1 MLAETSSLAT
11 MRVRVPLYAAG
22 YGVCCVGLSAMSAL
36 ETSSYLILVFCA
48 LTALGF
54 CVSWAIRWRILAKST
69 VLLVALTST
78 SAAII
83 IFERTWIDLGILRV
97 DFADRGEW
105 AICLALAGIIVF
117 ESFALLSDKV
127 VLFLCVPALSLV
139 TLTAPFG
146 TSVQIS
152 TRFAIYL
159 ALTCFLLIQQ
169 NRLAQVDSSPTV
181 SNQVRLRGLIGWHI
195 IVSLLVTTTAMLLG
209 VGVTKHVYP
218 SFDNIPVSQLIE
230 PAMGSAIPRLVDE
243 NFVPVATGPVPL
255 DDRIVMTVQ
264 CEEEHLWRGQT
275 FNMYTGQGWSIDLPD
290 EERRIFHR
298 SGYSYAD
305 VAGEARYN
313 TEQAPTYYIEDL
325 VQHQQRARVQRVK
338 QRFRI
343 LTYERTNTL
352 FAAGEPIIIRGNVR
366 GPVVRVGGGYRC
378 GEYYGWGTSYEVD
391 SLVVKAAP
399 WELRTAGTNIP
410 RSIRETYLT
419 VPQSCWQVAE
429 LVRQITIGK
438 YTAFDKSRAIE
449 DYLEQH
455 YTYDLRAPAAPRTQD
470 AVTFFL
476 LKSKKGYCDLF
487 ASAMVIMA
495 RQAGIPARWVTGYAP
510 GQYDESRQMFI
521 VRGIDAHAWAELYFP
536 GYGWIEFDP
545 TPSSAPQT
553 GLLSRVQVTWQRF
566 KSAIVTER
574 KAVAAVLLLLVLLA
588 YILKIEVLDGFRW
601 VKSKRLQSFTAIGAR
616 AGVYYYKMCM
626 LLAKAG
632 FPKRPAL
639 TPLEYAD
646 ELALSFGSVLEDAL
660 ESVGVLTTL
669 FVEWRYSGR
678 EPTEEHIK
686 CAARELD
693 RLARHL
699 RRKHR
704 QRFFSRR

>member
-1 MLAETSSLAT
+1 MLAETSSAST
-11 MRVRVPLYAAG
+11 MRMRIPLYAAG
-22 YGVCCVGLSAMSAL
+22 YGVCFVALSTISAL
-36 ETSSYLILVFCA
+36 ETSKHLVLVCST

-54 CVSWAIRWRILAKST
+54 CVSWAIRWRILARST
-69 VLLVALTST
+69 VLLVALAST

-83 IFERTWIDLGILRV
+83 IFERTWVDLGILRV

-117 ESFALLSDKV
+117 ESFALLSDKA

-181 SNQVRLRGLIGWHI
+181 SNQVRLPVLLGWHI
-195 IVSLLVTTTAMLLG
+195 IVSLMVTTTAMLLG
-209 VGVTKHVYP
+209 VGVTKHIYP
-218 SFDNIPVSQLIE
+218 SFDNVLVSQLIE
-230 PAMGSAIPRLVDE
+230 PAIGPAIPRLLDE
-243 NFVPVATGPVPL
+243 NFVPVATGPVSL

-264 CEEEHLWRGQT
+264 CEGEHLWRGQT

-290 EERRIFHR
+290 EERRIFYP
-298 SGYSYAD
+298 SGYSYTDA
-305 VAGEARYN
+305 AGEMQYSR
-313 TEQAPTYYIEDL
+313 EQAPTYYIEHL
-325 VQHQQRARVQRVK
+325 VQHEQRARVQRVK

-352 FAAGEPIIIRGNVR
+352 FAAAEPITIRGNVR
-366 GPVVRVGGGYRC
+366 GPIVRVGGGYRC

-399 WELRTAGTNIP
+399 CELRTAGTNIP
-410 RSIRETYLT
+410 KSIRETYLT

-429 LVRQITIGK
+429 LVRQITLGK
-438 YTAFDKSRAIE
+438 YTAFDKARAIE

-455 YTYDLRAPAAPRTQD
+455 YIYDLRAPATPRTQD

-510 GQYDESRQMFI
+510 GQYDESKQMFI

-545 TPSSAPQT
+545 TPSSAPQA
-553 GLLSRVQVTWQRF
+553 GLLSRVRVTWQRF

-574 KAVAAVLLLLVLLA
+574 KAAAAVLLLLVLLA
-588 YILKIEVLDGFRW
+588 YILRIEILDGFGW
-601 VKSKRLQSFTAIGAR
+601 VKSKRRQSFTAIGAR
-616 AGVYYYKMCM
+616 GGVYYYKMCM

-632 FPKRPAL
+632 HPKRPAL

-646 ELALSFGSVLEDAL
+646 EISLSFGSELEDAL
-660 ESVGVLTTL
+660 E
-669 FVEWRYSGR
+669 
-678 EPTEEHIK
+678 
-686 CAARELD
+686 
-693 RLARHL
+693 
-699 RRKHR
+699 
-704 QRFFSRR
+704 